1 MCGGLVSY
9 LRMCNYDTVYAG
21 DREVEADDELLA
33 VSRNEERTLVTRDV
47 ELANRAAC
55 PTDEPRG
62 AILLESLDVEEQLRE
77 LTTAGVDLTL
87 PAEPAVCSRCNG
99 SLERVALTES
109 TPEYAPDA
117 GERPLWR
124 CRSCRQHF
132 WRGSHWDRVQETLS
146 GLSTDPE

>member
-124 CRSCRQHF
+124 CRACRQHF